1 MNRKALTRRK
11 RLSLKERERL
21 EDERDLALAPKAR
34 EEKGPTVPWEQ
45 IKKELG
51 L

>member
-1 MNRKALTRRK
+1 MKRKPLPRHAPLN
-11 RLSLKERERL
+11 LKERERL
-21 EDERDLALAPKAR
+21 EDERDLALARKAR
-34 EEKGPTVPWEQ
+34 NEKSPSIPWEQ